1 MNFTATVLSQ
11 TIAADDSGLTD
22 GTDALAAGDALTSTN
37 GVTALTSRTYELVF
51 TAGSSSVTLSHTFQA
66 GDDPAAGELLA
77 ALETQFANLSDA
89 QKAGFSIDTTS
100 DKLQLIR
107 EDGKSFRVDYGANH
121 NAALD
126 VEYGDDEDITTDDL
140 SALGETGTTIAN
152 GSEAVGDTV
161 SVMYM
166 SLSGADT
173 YSVTFEDTSDAHA
186 IVKTVDFSWD
196 GTQAGLSNVAS
207 TISAALTATGDDNGD
222 ASFGHSTR
230 NYDFSAVVE
239 DGTLKIADAQGN
251 GFQITGFTSAG
262 AGRAAVSN
270 GPGQTAGGSSSQA
283 ILDDTE
289 FDTTATSLAAGTAV
303 DTEINIEFSGDD
315 IYSFEISD
323 GSATAVISNIGV
335 GTYSNT
341 EGTATGVLDEMVG
354 AINAALDRVGLGV
367 NVGGTIEATI
377 GAPLTDSENIIES
390 ISLVDTSGKEV
401 TISNFRSDNSGI
413 ASVTSAASTTDG
425 INRYL
430 DDGNGTSSEVVA
442 NIDVSTQDGAAS
454 ALDIIDRALDDI
466 NIERAELGAVSNRL
480 DHTISNLGNIVVN
493 TEAAQSRIEDADF
506 AAETG
511 NLTKAQILS
520 QAATAMLAQA
530 NASKQSVL
538 SLLQG

>member
-1 MNFTATVLSQ
+1 
-11 TIAADDSGLTD
+11 
-22 GTDALAAGDALTSTN
+22 
-37 GVTALTSRTYELVF
+37 
-51 TAGSSSVTLSHTFQA
+51 
-66 GDDPAAGELLA
+66 
-77 ALETQFANLSDA
+77 
-89 QKAGFSIDTTS
+89 
-100 DKLQLIR
+100 
-107 EDGKSFRVDYGANH
+107 
-121 NAALD
+121 
-126 VEYGDDEDITTDDL
+126 
-140 SALGETGTTIAN
+140 
-152 GSEAVGDTV
+152 
-161 SVMYM
+161 
-166 SLSGADT
+166 
-173 YSVTFEDTSDAHA
+173 
-186 IVKTVDFSWD
+186 
-196 GTQAGLSNVAS
+196 
-207 TISAALTATGDDNGD
+207 
-222 ASFGHSTR
+222 
-230 NYDFSAVVE
+230 
-239 DGTLKIADAQGN
+239 
-251 GFQITGFTSAG
+251 
-262 AGRAAVSN
+262 
-270 GPGQTAGGSSSQA
+270 
-283 ILDDTE
+283 
-289 FDTTATSLAAGTAV
+289 
-303 DTEINIEFSGDD
+303 
-315 IYSFEISD
+315 
-323 GSATAVISNIGV
+323 
-335 GTYSNT
+335 
-341 EGTATGVLDEMVG
+341 MVG